1 MTKKKQATKRK
12 NLELNLDDA
21 SSENDWI
28 VENDDGTMKV
38 WMWTTWMGILHIEDK
53 DLVQDQDA
61 KDISDAPNR
70 RIWMMEMLDMIN
82 YISRF

>member
-1 MTKKKQATKRK
+1 M
-12 NLELNLDDA
+12 
-21 SSENDWI
+21 
-28 VENDDGTMKV
+28 ENDDGTMKV

>member
-28 VENDDGTMKV
+28 VENDDGTYFCIASVLMIFIGNKKV
-38 WMWTTWMGILHIEDK
+38 VGSFYLSFLSFSIKSCCLSFTLEI
-53 DLVQDQDA
+53 
-61 KDISDAPNR
+61 
-70 RIWMMEMLDMIN
+70 
-82 YISRF
+82 

>member
-1 MTKKKQATKRK
+1 
-12 NLELNLDDA
+12 
-21 SSENDWI
+21 
-28 VENDDGTMKV
+28 MKV

-70 RIWMMEMLDMIN
+70 RIWMMEIDMSSTLVIPFPIIIQTIYLDTLKSN
-82 YISRF
+82 